1 MLAGV
6 NQQRQWNWRTV
17 LKQARQV
24 LRDEGVKSLWFKILG
39 ETVYRRVI
47 LMERLLHE
55 PIREVTGGLPAVI
68 DLLKPTEIDEYIS
81 FRLGTGPLQVRH
93 RLSAGQRAFV
103 GRHEGRIVHAGWTTT
118 TRARIDFLAREITL
132 APDEVY
138 QYESFTAPS
147 FRGQNLAA
155 VRITEMLR
163 YFRKAG
169 YRRMIAVVVPENTT
183 AFRPLEKTGYRP
195 FGLLG
200 YIQLGRWRQHFCR
213 VNRNSLLPGE
223 GLTHKLSYTH

>member
-1 MLAGV
+1 VLAGDS
-6 NQQRQWNWRTV
+6 QQRRWTWRAA
-17 LKQARQV
+17 LKHARQV
-24 LRDEGVKSLWFKILG
+24 LSDEGVKSLGCRILS
-39 ETVYRRVI
+39 ETLYRRVI
-47 LMERLLHE
+47 MMERLLHE
-55 PIREVTGGLPAVI
+55 PIDEVTSALPVVI
-68 DLLKPTEIDEYIS
+68 DRLKPTEIDEYVS
-81 FRLGTGPLQVRH
+81 FRLGTDPLLVRR
-93 RLSAGQRAFV
+93 RLSVGQRAFV

-155 VRITEMLR
+155 VRITEMLH

-213 VNRNSLLPGE
+213 VNRNSLPPAE

>member
-1 MLAGV
+1 VLVGV

-17 LKQARQV
+17 LKRAGQV

-55 PIREVTGGLPAVI
+55 PIGEVMGGLPAVI

-81 FRLGTGPLQVRH
+81 FRPGTDPLQVRH
-93 RLSAGQRAFV
+93 RLSAGQKAFV
-103 GRHEGRIVHAGWTTT
+103 ARHEGRIVHAGWTTT
-118 TRARIDFLAREITL
+118 TRARIDFLAREIPL
-132 APDEVY
+132 GPGEVY
-138 QYESFTAPS
+138 QYESYTAPS
-147 FRGQNLAA
+147 SRGQNLAA

-163 YFRKAG
+163 YFRRAG
-169 YRRMIAVVVPENTT
+169 HRRMIAVVVPENTT

-200 YIQLGRWRQHFCR
+200 YIQLGRRRRHFCQ
-213 VNRNSLLPGE
+213 VNYNSLPPG
-223 GLTHKLSYTH
+223 GVLFTSYHTH